1 MDNNMKKL
9 LCKLAVGAALGF
21 VAVAQAAPIT
31 STQTVSSG
39 VISNIKGTSGALD
52 FAQFN
57 HSLGTLLSVEV
68 LLYSDLDSSFAVENK
83 GGRATTF
90 VLTSKSKV
98 SLDAGGL
105 FSIGAVEN
113 NYSGSFAAL
122 KYDNLLD
129 HAGTSGA
136 TVTVSNQ
143 HGAPTSVVLTDA
155 SSLSAFTGNG
165 FVHTTASGVGT
176 TKITASGNIDT
187 IASSSYSAYGK
198 VIYTYALPVPEPE
211 TYAMLLAGLGLVG
224 AIARRRKSA

>member
-9 LCKLAVGAALGF
+9 LCKLAVGAAIGC
-21 VAVAQAAPIT
+21 VTVAQASPVT
-31 STQTVSSG
+31 TTQEVSSG

-57 HSLGTLLSVEV
+57 SSLGTLLSVEV
-68 LLYSDLDSSFAVENK
+68 LLYSDLNSSFAVENK

-90 VLTSKSKV
+90 VLSSKSKV
-98 SLDAGGL
+98 SLNAGGL
-105 FSIGAVEN
+105 FTIGAVEN
-113 NYSGSFAAL
+113 NYNSSFAAL
-122 KYDNLLD
+122 GYDNLLD
-129 HAGTSGA
+129 HGGSSGT
-136 TVTVSNQ
+136 TVTVTNQ
-143 HGAPTSVVLTDA
+143 HGAPTSVLLTDA
-155 SSLSAFTGNG
+155 GSLSAFTGNG

-211 TYAMLLAGLGLVG
+211 TYAMLLGGLALMGVV
-224 AIARRRKSA
+224 ARRRKSA